1 MERDDH
7 ALGSWLVLR
16 VRDLVHRPPVT
27 CAPETSA
34 ADLAALA
41 TREAVGSVIVVD
53 AQGAPIGIVTD
64 RDLRRAVVAAR
75 RDATTTAASAIMSAP
90 LITTRPGAFAFE
102 ALLEMTRREIHHLP
116 VLDDGGRLVGV
127 VSSHDLL
134 MRQRAHPVLL
144 AREIARAPSLPDL
157 VRHAEHVVQLVQHL
171 VREGASAYDVGQLV
185 AELNDRI
192 VVRVLALSEEALGE
206 AGEPLPPVPFA
217 WLAFGSEARRE
228 QTLRTDQDNGLV
240 YADPPRELAPATA
253 AYYGKLAERTI
264 EGLVA
269 VGFPPCPGGAMASN
283 PAWCQPLAVWA
294 GYFRQ
299 WIQDSAPDEV
309 LNACIYFD
317 IRPVFGATELA
328 VRLTD
333 LVHTEAP
340 ARRVFLGVL
349 ARDVAERRPPLS
361 LLGHVTVRRSGPRR
375 GTVDLKGAG
384 SLQLVGAARLAALEL
399 SLTATNTIDRFR
411 AAGARGLYS
420 PEDTTE
426 IVEAYQLLMRLRL
439 VHQLHQLALGRPP
452 DNDVDPEQLSHAD
465 GLLLREAL
473 KTVGRVQAGIRARFA
488 TYLLA

>member
-1 MERDDH
+1 VAPDEPGL
-7 ALGSWLVLR
+7 ASWLVLR
-16 VRDLVHRPPVT
+16 VRDLVHRRPVT

-41 TREAVGSVIVVD
+41 TREGVGSVIVVD
-53 AQGAPIGIVTD
+53 AHGAPVGIVTD
-64 RDLRRAVVAAR
+64 RDLRRSIVAAR
-75 RDATTTAASAIMSAP
+75 RDAATTPASAIMSGP
-90 LITTRPGAFAFE
+90 LVTTRPGAFAFE
-102 ALLEMTRREIHHLP
+102 ALLEMTRREFHHLP
-116 VLDDGGRLVGV
+116 VLDESGRLVGV

-134 MRQRAHPVLL
+134 AHQRAHPVLL
-144 AREIARAPSLPDL
+144 AREIGRAPGLADL
-157 VRHAEHVVQLVQHL
+157 AGRAEHVVALVRHL
-171 VREGASAYDVGQLV
+171 VSEGASVYDIGQLV

-192 VVRVLALSEEALGE
+192 VVRVLGLSAETLAE
-206 AGEPLPPVPFA
+206 AGEAAPPVPFA

-240 YADPPRELAPATA
+240 YSDPPAELASIAITYFA
-253 AYYGKLAERTI
+253 KLAERTI

-269 VGFPPCPGGAMASN
+269 VGFPPCPGGSMASN
-283 PAWCQPLAVWA
+283 PAWRQPLSVWA
-294 GYFRQ
+294 DYFRR
-299 WIQDSAPDEV
+299 WIQEGAPDEV

-317 IRPVFGATELA
+317 LRPLFGAAELA

-333 LVHTEAP
+333 LVHEEAP

-349 ARDVAERRPPLS
+349 ARDVVERRPPLS
-361 LLGHVTVRRSGPRR
+361 LLGHVAVRRSGPRR

-399 SLTATNTIDRFR
+399 SLRHTNTIDRFR

-439 VHQLHQLALGRPP
+439 VHQLQQLSLGRPP
-452 DNDVDPEQLSHAD
+452 DNDVDPERLSHGD
-465 GLLLREAL
+465 SLLLREAL
-473 KTVGRVQAGIRARFA
+473 KTVGRVQAGLRARFA
-488 TYLLA
+488 THLLS